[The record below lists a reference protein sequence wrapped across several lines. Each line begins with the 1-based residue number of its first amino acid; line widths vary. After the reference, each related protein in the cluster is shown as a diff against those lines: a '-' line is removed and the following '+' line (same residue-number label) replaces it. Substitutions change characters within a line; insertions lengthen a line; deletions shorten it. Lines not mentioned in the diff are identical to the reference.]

1 VWIADHLRRGGH
13 ARPYFIKTGTLDDT
27 SWLAPKMHIYC
38 DSAQRWVPI
47 PEGSQKFAK
56 MPA

>member
-1 VWIADHLRRGGH
+1 MDV
-13 ARPYFIKTGTLDDT
+13 
-27 SWLAPKMHIYC
+27 YC